1 MPLGFEKTDFG
12 VRMIR
17 FREGIK
23 RREDERFGRIRFP
36 IFWIFL
42 LILNQKEVLSKAIKL

>member
-17 FREGIK
+17 FREIK

-42 LILNQKEVLSKAIKL
+42 LILNQKEVLSKVIKL